1 MAGATENLSLT
12 FDETSDQTKRH
23 DHASNAAQKLRSPA
37 KNVEHETS
45 DYGHYEAPAID
56 DDLDLGLGL
65 GIGYSRLCENSH

>member
-1 MAGATENLSLT
+1 MLT

-37 KNVEHETS
+37 KDVEHETS
-45 DYGHYEAPAID
+45 DDGHYEAPAVD

-65 GIGYSRLCENSH
+65 GVGYSRLCEDSH

>member
-1 MAGATENLSLT
+1 MLT

-37 KNVEHETS
+37 KDVEHEAS
-45 DYGHYEAPAID
+45 DDGHYEAPAVD

-65 GIGYSRLCENSH
+65 GVGYSRLCEDSH